1 MLRKLI
7 KYDLLADYKK
17 YFAVYIAML
26 TSSVT
31 MLFFDK
37 MTSWISNNVFIN
49 VMSAVSAA
57 VFFVLCISVGVML
70 LVLSTIRFYKN
81 VMRDEGYLTHTLPVP
96 TWKIIASKFI
106 SVYIWFFATL
116 IVTGVCSGIAFGEPL
131 WLFKLAE
138 GSGFTESF
146 ASGFV
151 YGFNSSA
158 GPIEKITEADLHI
171 FAEMIRYYAVFILLS
186 PFIAMAHIY
195 VSFALGNLFNRS
207 KLGMAVLMYFAIQFV
222 ESIMGAFFSA
232 FLTPGFVAETAKYE
246 NDIPITVVFDFVNS
260 VMLVTLIVSV
270 ILSIGCIIATERIFA
285 KKLNLE

>member
-26 TSSVT
+26 ASSVT

-37 MTSWISNNVFIN
+37 MTSWISNSVFIN

-96 TWKIIASKFI
+96 TWQIISSKLI
-106 SVYIWFFATL
+106 TVYIWFFLTI
-116 IVTGVCSGIAFGEPL
+116 IVAGICSGIAFGEPL
-131 WLFKLAE
+131 WLFKL
-138 GSGFTESF
+138 SGFGDEF
-146 ASGFV
+146 
-151 YGFNSSA
+151 SA
-158 GPIEKITEADLHI
+158 GFQIGYNAVADGANLISDAEAREI
-171 FAEMIRYYAVFILLS
+171 AVELLKVYVVFMLLAPLMS
-186 PFIAMAHIY
+186 MSNIY
-195 VSFALGNLFNRS
+195 FSFALGNLFNRS
-207 KLGMAVLMYFAIQFV
+207 KLGMSVLMFFLLQLAESVMGALCSVFFSPKFIAEAAKYGADIPTSIIMDYFF
-222 ESIMGAFFSA
+222 SIMNAALILS
-232 FLTPGFVAETAKYE
+232 
-246 NDIPITVVFDFVNS
+246 VV
-260 VMLVTLIVSV
+260 
-270 ILSIGCIIATERIFA
+270 LSIGFLIGTERIFA

>member
-1 MLRKLI
+1 MLGKLI
-7 KYDLLADYKK
+7 KYDILADYKK
-17 YFAVYIAML
+17 YAVLYAAMIA
-26 TSSVT
+26 SSVL

-37 MTSWISNNVFIN
+37 MTSWISSNVFVE
-49 VMSAVSAA
+49 VMAA
-57 VFFVLCISVGVML
+57 VFGVAFFALTIISGVML
-70 LVLSTIRFYKN
+70 LVFSTIRFYKN
-81 VMRDEGYLTHTLPVP
+81 IVRDEGYLMHTLPVP
-96 TWKIIASKFI
+96 TWQLIASKFI

-131 WLFKLAE
+131 WLFKLAG

-151 YGFNSSA
+151 YGFNSSS
-158 GPIEKITEADLHI
+158 GPIEKITEADMHI
-171 FAEMIRYYAVFILLS
+171 FAEMISYYAVFILLS

-232 FLTPGFVAETAKYE
+232 FLTPGFVAETAKYQD
-246 NDIPITVVFDFVNS
+246 DIPITVVFDFVNS